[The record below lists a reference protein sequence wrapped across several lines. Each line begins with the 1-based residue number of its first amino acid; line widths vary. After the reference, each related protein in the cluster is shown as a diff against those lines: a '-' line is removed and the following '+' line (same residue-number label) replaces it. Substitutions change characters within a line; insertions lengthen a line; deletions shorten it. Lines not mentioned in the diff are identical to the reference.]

1 MLFDALKPPATRV
14 LRGTAVV
21 LTVLCALAGASDVSH
36 AQRLAREMHGVTMPL
51 APEHSQIPSSREPDV
66 LVSEGQ
72 SLYDAGRYKEAAA
85 SFEQA
90 MMLGVAKP
98 HVAARKVA
106 QSYARLGN
114 MKQVARWMEI
124 AELLERNPEGLKR
137 PLQNPLLLKI

>member
-36 AQRLAREMHGVTMPL
+36 AQRLAREMHGVTMPP

-85 SFEQA
+85 SYERA
-90 MMLGVAKP
+90 MQLGVARP
-98 HVAARKVA
+98 HEAAW
-106 QSYARLGN
+106 
-114 MKQVARWMEI
+114 QVARSYAKLGNRKQAMRWAEI
-124 AELLERNPEGLKR
+124 AERLNTSNDPADREVVRAF
-137 PLQNPLLLKI
+137 IDA